1 MLSFWHCCR
10 GSPCCFALSMLF
22 RRGRSIRRRSWVH
35 PINRPRQEQGD
46 FNNLVAEL
54 QLDSQRHH
62 RYFRMSAEQMEHIL
76 SIIGPEL
83 TRQDTNYRAAIEP
96 KQRLVVALR
105 YLASGDSLISLAFS
119 YRLGHATVVNSVH
132 MVYAAI
138 ESKMMEEFLPSP
150 TEDMWTE
157 VARGFWRKW
166 NFPNCLGATD
176 GKHVTIQAPAH
187 SGSQYFYYKKTFSIV
202 LLAVVDH
209 EYRFRGIQ
217 VGDFGRMND
226 GGVFSASNLG
236 KGLERGDLNV
246 PPSAPLPG
254 APELGPLPHVLVGD
268 AAFPLK
274 TYLLRPYP
282 AADLDHDN
290 RIFNY
295 RLSRACMVMECAFVL
310 TARWRIMLRD
320 INLHLN
326 HMDTLVVAAII
337 LHN

>member
-1 MLSFWHCCR
+1 MFH
-10 GSPCCFALSMLF
+10 
-22 RRGRSIRRRSWVH
+22 
-35 PINRPRQEQGD
+35 
-46 FNNLVAEL
+46 
-54 QLDSQRHH
+54 
-62 RYFRMSAEQMEHIL
+62 
-76 SIIGPEL
+76 
-83 TRQDTNYRAAIEP
+83 
-96 KQRLVVALR
+96 R
-105 YLASGDSLISLAFS
+105 YLASGDSLMSLAFS
-119 YRLGHATVVNSVH
+119 YRLGHSTVVNSVH

-166 NFPNCLGATD
+166 NFPNCLGAID
-176 GKHVTIQAPAH
+176 GKHVTIQAPAR
-187 SGSQYFYYKKTFSIV
+187 SGSQYNNYKKTFSIV

-209 EYRFRGIQ
+209 EYRFRAIQ
-217 VGDFGRMND
+217 VGDFGRMSD

-282 AADLDHDN
+282 ATDLDHDN

-295 RLSRACMVMECAFVL
+295 RLSRARMVMECAFGIL

-320 INLHLN
+320 INLHPN
-326 HMDTLVVAAII
+326 HVDTLVVAAII
-337 LHN
+337 LHNYLLAPSENQRYIDEAEERGLCLPQALNIGGRRAARQAYENRRAYTTFFNSPAGSVSWQEKNDLG